1 MKKFYLVT
9 AVLILGGC
17 SNTTYNAQMCNK
29 IASDPT
35 EVLPKECVQYK
46 LEDAEKAY
54 NNTKKN
60 KIQSKED
67 LEVNKDKE

>member
-1 MKKFYLVT
+1 MWKFYLT
-9 AVLILGGC
+9 AVFILGGC
-17 SNTTYNAQMCNK
+17 SNTTYNAKMCNK

-54 NNTKKN
+54 NNTHKT
-60 KIQSKED
+60 IQSKED